1 MAVDTHLY
9 FYKSRYMKI
18 ISHSTPD
25 LSLEEAAQAFAALGS
40 EQRLL
45 VLRHLVR
52 AGPDGLSIGA
62 LGQATGITGAT
73 LTHHL
78 RFLSQAGLLR
88 QTRKGRSVICAAA
101 AYPRVA
107 ALADFLVQHCCAD
120 APGPTLPEDH
130 VHG

>member
-1 MAVDTHLY
+1 MKTE
-9 FYKSRYMKI
+9 SR
-18 ISHSTPD
+18 TDPG
-25 LSLEEAAQAFAALGS
+25 LSIEEVAQAFAALGS

-45 VLRHLVR
+45 VLRQLVR
-52 AGPDGLSIGA
+52 AGPEGLSIGA

-88 QTRKGRSVICAAA
+88 QTRQGRSVICAAA

-107 ALADFLVQHCCAD
+107 ALAEFLVQHCCAD
-120 APGPTLPEDH
+120 APGPKLPEGH
-130 VHG
+130 QHG